1 MVSQKKVM
9 SNQKRK
15 EDSNMIPMLRNKRF
29 LPSFDDDVF
38 GKDFL
43 KDFFDFESNPS
54 VPDVN
59 VKESKDQY
67 TIEVAAP
74 GMDKKDFNVDVQ
86 NNMLV
91 ISSEK
96 ESKDES
102 KEDKNYLRREFSYT
116 SFQRSFS
123 IPETVDADNIKAKY
137 DNGVLYVELPKKKE
151 AVEKTSK
158 QIKIE

>member
-1 MVSQKKVM
+1 
-9 SNQKRK
+9 
-15 EDSNMIPMLRNKRF
+15 MLRNKRF
-29 LPSFDDDVF
+29 LPSFDDDMF

-43 KDFFDFESNPS
+43 RDFFDFESNPS

-59 VKESKDQY
+59 VKEDKDQY

-96 ESKDES
+96 ESKDE
-102 KEDKNYLRREFSYT
+102 DKDENYLRREFSYT

-123 IPETVDADNIKAKY
+123 IPETVDAESIKAKY

-151 AVEKTSK
+151 AVEKASK

>member
-1 MVSQKKVM
+1 
-9 SNQKRK
+9 
-15 EDSNMIPMLRNKRF
+15 MIPKLRNKRF
-29 LPSFDDDVF
+29 LPGFEDDVF

-59 VKESKDQY
+59 VREDKDKY

-74 GMDKKDFNVDVQ
+74 GLDKKDFDVNIQ
-86 NNMLV
+86 NNVLT

-96 ESKDES
+96 EAKDED
-102 KEDKNYLRREFSYT
+102 KEDSFLRREFSYS

-123 IPETVDADNIKAKY
+123 LPETVKVEDIKAKHE
-137 DNGVLYVELPKKKE
+137 NGVLYVELPKKKE
-151 AVEKTSK
+151 AVEKASK
-158 QIKIE
+158 KIDIE

>member
-1 MVSQKKVM
+1 ML
-9 SNQKRK
+9 NQKRK
-15 EDSNMIPMLRNKRF
+15 EDGHMIPMLRNKRF
-29 LPSFDDDVF
+29 LPSFEDDVF

-43 KDFFDFESNPS
+43 KDFFDFENNPS

-74 GMDKKDFNVDVQ
+74 GMDKKDFNVDIQ

-96 ESKDES
+96 ESKDQE
-102 KEDKNYLRREFSYT
+102 EEENYLRREFSYT

-151 AVEKTSK
+151 AVEKASK

>member
-1 MVSQKKVM
+1 
-9 SNQKRK
+9 
-15 EDSNMIPMLRNKRF
+15 MIPMLRNRRF
-29 LPSFDDDVF
+29 LPNFDDDMF
-38 GKDFL
+38 GKDFM

-59 VKESKDQY
+59 VREDKDKY

-74 GMDKKDFNVDVQ
+74 GLNKKDFDVDIQ
-86 NNMLV
+86 NNVLT

-96 ESKDES
+96 EHKDE
-102 KEDKNYLRREFSYT
+102 DKDENENYLRREFSYS

-123 IPETVDADNIKAKY
+123 LPETVKVENIKAKH

-151 AVEKTSK
+151 AVEKASK
-158 QIKIE
+158 KIDIE

>member
-1 MVSQKKVM
+1 
-9 SNQKRK
+9 
-15 EDSNMIPMLRNKRF
+15 MIPMLRNKRF
-29 LPSFDDDVF
+29 LPSFEDDVF

-43 KDFFDFESNPS
+43 RDFFNWEDNPS

-74 GMDKKDFNVDVQ
+74 GMDKKDFDVNVQ

-96 ESKDES
+96 EAKDEQGGD
-102 KEDKNYLRREFSYT
+102 EDNYVRREFSYT

-123 IPETVDADNIKAKY
+123 IPETVDAENIKAKY

-151 AVEKTSK
+151 AVEKASK

>member
-1 MVSQKKVM
+1 
-9 SNQKRK
+9 
-15 EDSNMIPMLRNKRF
+15 MIPMLRNKRF

-38 GKDFL
+38 GKDFMR
-43 KDFFDFESNPS
+43 DFFNWEDNPS

-59 VKESKDQY
+59 VKESKDHY

-74 GMDKKDFNVDVQ
+74 GMDKKDFDVNVQ

-96 ESKDES
+96 EAKNEEGGDE
-102 KEDKNYLRREFSYT
+102 ENYVRREFSYT

-123 IPETVDADNIKAKY
+123 IPETVDAENIKAKY
-137 DNGVLYVELPKKKE
+137 ENGVLYVELPKKKE
-151 AVEKTSK
+151 AVEKASK

>member
-1 MVSQKKVM
+1 ML
-9 SNQKRK
+9 NQKRK

-29 LPSFDDDVF
+29 LPSFDDDMF

-43 KDFFDFESNPS
+43 RDFFDFETNPS

-59 VKESKDQY
+59 VKETKNQY

-74 GMDKKDFNVDVQ
+74 GMDKKDFNVDIQ

-96 ESKDES
+96 ESKDED
-102 KEDKNYLRREFSYT
+102 KEDENFLRREFSYT
-116 SFQRSFS
+116 SFRRSFS
-123 IPETVDADNIKAKY
+123 IPETVDAENIKARY

-151 AVEKTSK
+151 SVEKASK

>member
-1 MVSQKKVM
+1 
-9 SNQKRK
+9 
-15 EDSNMIPMLRNKRF
+15 MIPMLRNKRF
-29 LPSFDDDVF
+29 LPSFDDDMF

-43 KDFFDFESNPS
+43 RDFFDFESNPS

-59 VKESKDQY
+59 VKEGKDQY

-96 ESKDES
+96 ESKDE
-102 KEDKNYLRREFSYT
+102 DKDDNYLRREFSYT

-123 IPETVDADNIKAKY
+123 IPETVDAENIKAKY

-151 AVEKTSK
+151 AVEKASK

>member
-1 MVSQKKVM
+1 
-9 SNQKRK
+9 
-15 EDSNMIPMLRNKRF
+15 MIPMLRSKRF

-43 KDFFDFESNPS
+43 RDFFDFEQNPS
-54 VPDVN
+54 VPEVN
-59 VKESKDQY
+59 VKETKDQY

-86 NNMLV
+86 NNMLT

-96 ESKDES
+96 ESKDE
-102 KEDKNYLRREFSYT
+102 DKDENFLRREFSYT
-116 SFQRSFS
+116 SFQRSFN

-137 DNGVLYVELPKKKE
+137 DNGVLYVELPKKE
-151 AVEKTSK
+151 ETVEKASK
-158 QIKIE
+158 KIDIE

>member
-1 MVSQKKVM
+1 
-9 SNQKRK
+9 
-15 EDSNMIPMLRNKRF
+15 MIPMLRNKRF
-29 LPSFDDDVF
+29 LPSFDDDMF

-43 KDFFDFESNPS
+43 RDFFDFENNPS

-59 VKESKDQY
+59 VRETKDRY
-67 TIEVAAP
+67 NIEVAAP

-96 ESKDES
+96 ESKDEN
-102 KEDKNYLRREFSYT
+102 KEDENFLRREFSYT

-137 DNGVLYVELPKKKE
+137 DNGVLYVELPKRKE
-151 AVEKTSK
+151 AVEKASK

>member
-1 MVSQKKVM
+1 
-9 SNQKRK
+9 
-15 EDSNMIPMLRNKRF
+15 MIPMLRNKRF

>member
-1 MVSQKKVM
+1 
-9 SNQKRK
+9 
-15 EDSNMIPMLRNKRF
+15 MIPMLRNKRF
-29 LPSFDDDVF
+29 LPGFEDDVF

-43 KDFFDFESNPS
+43 RDFFNWEDNPS

-59 VKESKDQY
+59 VKENKDQY

-74 GMDKKDFNVDVQ
+74 GIDKKDFDVNVQ

-96 ESKDES
+96 ETKDEKGS
-102 KEDKNYLRREFSYT
+102 EEENYVRREFSYT

-123 IPETVDADNIKAKY
+123 IPETVDAENIKAKY
-137 DNGVLYVELPKKKE
+137 ENGVLYVELPKKKE
-151 AVEKTSK
+151 AVEKASK

>member
-1 MVSQKKVM
+1 
-9 SNQKRK
+9 
-15 EDSNMIPMLRNKRF
+15 MLRNKRF
-29 LPSFDDDVF
+29 LPSFDDDMF

-43 KDFFDFESNPS
+43 RDFFDFESNPS

-59 VKESKDQY
+59 VKEGKDQY

-96 ESKDES
+96 ESKDE
-102 KEDKNYLRREFSYT
+102 DKDDNYLRREFSYT

-123 IPETVDADNIKAKY
+123 IPETVDAENIKAKY

-151 AVEKTSK
+151 AVEKASK

>member
-1 MVSQKKVM
+1 
-9 SNQKRK
+9 
-15 EDSNMIPMLRNKRF
+15 MIPMLRNKRF

-43 KDFFDFESNPS
+43 RDFFNWEDNPS

-74 GMDKKDFNVDVQ
+74 GMDKKDFDVNVQ

-96 ESKDES
+96 EAKNEEGGDE
-102 KEDKNYLRREFSYT
+102 ENYVRREFSYT

-123 IPETVDADNIKAKY
+123 IPETVDAENIKAKY

-151 AVEKTSK
+151 AVEKASK

>member
-1 MVSQKKVM
+1 ML
-9 SNQKRK
+9 NQKRK

-29 LPSFDDDVF
+29 LPSFDDDMF

-43 KDFFDFESNPS
+43 RDFFDFENNPS

-59 VKESKDQY
+59 VRETKDQY

-96 ESKDES
+96 ESKDEN
-102 KEDKNYLRREFSYT
+102 KEDENFLRREFSYT

-123 IPETVDADNIKAKY
+123 IPENVDADNIKAKY
-137 DNGVLYVELPKKKE
+137 DNGVLYVELPKRKE
-151 AVEKTSK
+151 AVEKASK

>member
-1 MVSQKKVM
+1 
-9 SNQKRK
+9 
-15 EDSNMIPMLRNKRF
+15 MIPMLRNKRF
-29 LPSFDDDVF
+29 LPSFDDEMF

-43 KDFFDFESNPS
+43 RDFFDFENNPS

-74 GMDKKDFNVDVQ
+74 GMSKKDFNVDVQ

-96 ESKDES
+96 EAQDQEGGEDE
-102 KEDKNYLRREFSYT
+102 NYVRREFSYS

-123 IPETVDADNIKAKY
+123 IPETVDADTIKAKY
-137 DNGVLYVELPKKKE
+137 ENGVLYVELPKKKE
-151 AVEKTSK
+151 AVEKASK